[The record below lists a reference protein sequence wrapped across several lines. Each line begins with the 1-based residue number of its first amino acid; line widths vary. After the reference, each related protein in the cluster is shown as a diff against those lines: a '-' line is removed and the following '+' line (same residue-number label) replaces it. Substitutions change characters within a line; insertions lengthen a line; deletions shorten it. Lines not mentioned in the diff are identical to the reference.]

1 MAAISKQ
8 EDKFIRLE
16 KLIDLGT
23 KALRHKFN
31 ILLPPY
37 KLQKQMETFKPNI
50 THRISRQEFDR
61 LYPQGGGNNLQLFR
75 LIIMFLKNDNFL
87 KKKRITVRPGML
99 VLITCFAMFALQH
112 RN

>member
-1 MAAISKQ
+1 MCSTCLYFTMVIIAFISMFKLAGNISGCIIHAVMAAISKQ

-37 KLQKQMETFKPNI
+37 KLQKQMETFKPTI

-61 LYPQGGGNNLQLFR
+61 LYPQGGGNNL
-75 LIIMFLKNDNFL
+75 
-87 KKKRITVRPGML
+87 
-99 VLITCFAMFALQH
+99 
-112 RN
+112 